1 MAKYIVDIDAMM
13 NCCDFLSEGK
23 LDGHDYTYVQNVKA
37 FIARFPKEEVK
48 ENVVIKVEREI
59 TVE

>member
-13 NCCDFLSEGK
+13 SCCDFLSEGK
-23 LDGHDYTYVQNVKA
+23 LNGHDYTYVQNVKA
-37 FIARFPKEEVK
+37 FIERFPKEEVK

-59 TVE
+59 TI

>member
-37 FIARFPKEEVK
+37 FIQRFPKEEVK

-59 TVE
+59 TI

>member
-1 MAKYIVDIDAMM
+1 MAKYIVDIDSMM

-23 LDGHDYTYVQNVKA
+23 LNGHDYTYVQNVKA
-37 FIARFPKEEVK
+37 FIERFPKEEVK

-59 TVE
+59 TI

>member
-1 MAKYIVDIDAMM
+1 MAKCIIDIDALI

-23 LDGHDYTYVQNVKA
+23 LNDHDYTYVQNVKA
-37 FIARFPKEEVK
+37 LIARFPKEEVK

-59 TVE
+59 TVP

>member
-23 LDGHDYTYVQNVKA
+23 LNGHDYTYVQNVKA

-59 TVE
+59 TV